1 MTTGILFLV
10 ALFLS
15 PIFLAIPSFA
25 TAPALVI
32 VGFFMASSIKK
43 MEFDGDLADA
53 VGGYLAFLMMPLT
66 YLSQTVSCSV
76 FWHGSSLKGEDHI
89 TLSGSIPP
97 VSINVNSLSTNSLLH
112 KFCRG

>member
-66 YLSQTVSCSV
+66 YSIANGIMFGMLTWVILKVCKGKIKEIHPVMWVV
-76 FWHGSSLKGEDHI
+76 FALFI
-89 TLSGSIPP
+89 LRIISIVVPA
-97 VSINVNSLSTNSLLH
+97 LH
-112 KFCRG
+112 